1 MRRTAKRN
9 SFERV
14 RALLLAAIAAS
25 AACGVPTA
33 LEPERDLERDLGR
46 DLPASSAARDMRA
59 TAAPRRAPPPIGV
72 VTDLDGIRVLRMAG
86 TPREMGFQH
95 GKALAAEIKEGFEQ
109 FVLGYR
115 CHGIKA
121 RYAQIQKRLEN
132 EIELSARFLEE
143 LDGMLE
149 GMAASGVDLALPL
162 LKRPLER
169 ADLIALNTIDHWG
182 LFGCSGFTA
191 WGSATDDGGVLVA
204 RNFDFD
210 VDQPAQAI
218 ARLNVVLCFEPDGAH
233 SLASFAF
240 PGLIGVTSGL
250 SSRGVGAFLHVGN
263 GAFGGGEVGKTR
275 PLLAI
280 ARELLEECDP
290 ADVAPRAREQLRD
303 ARIRNSFL
311 FRLTTPGLDAP
322 PTTVFEI
329 DPLAIVEQ
337 PLPAGDAPPLLHTT
351 NHFLARDGAFA
362 AIPDSKIRY
371 CTLEECATAGL
382 AQGDGRIDPSE
393 AWTALGRV
401 AQDRGIVTLHAL
413 VWRPRTGELRL
424 GVSEV
429 VDGHAFSATAG
440 RCRSLWL
447 DELLAGAR

>member
-1 MRRTAKRN
+1 MRRTATKRA
-9 SFERV
+9 FERV
-14 RALLLAAIAAS
+14 RALLLAALAAG
-25 AACGVPTA
+25 AACATPTA
-33 LEPERDLERDLGR
+33 LEPERDLVRDA
-46 DLPASSAARDMRA
+46 PSSAALSATREA
-59 TAAPRRAPPPIGV
+59 TASHRAPPPIGV

-95 GKALAAEIKEGFEQ
+95 GKALAAEIKEGFLQ

-132 EIELSARFLEE
+132 EIELPARFLDE
-143 LDGMLE
+143 LDGMVE
-149 GMAASGVDLALPL
+149 GMAASGVDLTLPL
-162 LKRPLER
+162 LKRPLDR
-169 ADLIALNTIDHWG
+169 SDLIALNTIDHWG

-191 WGSATDDGGVLVA
+191 WGRATDDGGVLVA

-263 GAFGGGEVGKTR
+263 GAFGGGETGKTR

-280 ARELLEECDP
+280 ARELLEECEP
-290 ADVAPRAREQLRD
+290 AQVAPRARELLHG

-311 FRLTTPGLDAP
+311 FRLATPGIDAP

-371 CTLEECATAGL
+371 CTLEECATASL
-382 AQGDGRIDPSE
+382 AYGDGRIDPSE

-401 AQDRGIVTLHAL
+401 AQDRGIVTLHSL
-413 VWRPRTGELRL
+413 VWRPRTGELQL

-429 VDGHAFSATAG
+429 VDGHAVSATAG
-440 RCRSLWL
+440 RRRSLWL